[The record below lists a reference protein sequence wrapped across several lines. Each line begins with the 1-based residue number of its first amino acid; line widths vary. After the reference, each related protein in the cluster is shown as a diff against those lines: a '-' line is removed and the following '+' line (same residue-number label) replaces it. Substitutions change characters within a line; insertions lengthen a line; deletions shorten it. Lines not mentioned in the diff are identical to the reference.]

1 MDYALEGRTGSWEVV
16 VGLEVHA
23 HVISR
28 AKLFSGAATEFGA
41 EPNTQVSFV
50 DAAFPGML
58 PVLNR
63 VCVEQAVKTG
73 LGLNA
78 QVNKVSRFDR
88 KNYFY
93 PDLPPGYQISQFEHP
108 IVGKGEIEIERA
120 DGSTKIIGITRL
132 HLEQDAGKS
141 LHDQHPTKTFIDL
154 NRAGVALM
162 EIVSEPDIRSP
173 DEAGAYVRKL
183 RSIMRYLGTCDG
195 NMEEGSLRADVNV
208 SVRKEGEPY
217 RTRCEIK
224 NVNSIRFVMLA
235 VEAEARRQIEVW
247 ESGEEVR
254 QETRLFDSG
263 RGVTRPM
270 RSKEDAHDY
279 RYFPDPDLLP
289 LVLEQSWIDDLKA
302 SLPELPDA
310 KKSRFMTDY
319 GLGVYDAG
327 VLVAEQT
334 TALFYET
341 VAKGRDP
348 KLAANWVTGDFFAA
362 LNRTGRTIE
371 DPPVTAV
378 DLGALLDLMADNT
391 INGKIA
397 KDVFEAMV
405 ETGKDPASIVDEK
418 GLRQVTDTGAIDA
431 AVDKIIAAN
440 ADKVAEFKSGKDK
453 LFGFFVGQVMKVMA
467 GKANPALVN
476 ETLKR
481 RLG

>member
-1 MDYALEGRTGSWEVV
+1 MAYALEGRSGHWEVV
-16 VGLEVHA
+16 VGLELHA
-23 HVISR
+23 QVISN
-28 AKLFSGAATEFGA
+28 AKLFSGAATAFGA

-58 PVLNR
+58 PVLNGA
-63 VCVEQAVKTG
+63 CVEQAVKTG

-78 QVNKVSRFDR
+78 TINKVSRFDR

-93 PDLPPGYQISQFEHP
+93 ADLPAGYQISQFEHP
-108 IVGKGEIEIERA
+108 IVGKGEIEIECA
-120 DGSTKIIGITRL
+120 DGSSKMIGITRL

-173 DEAGAYVRKL
+173 EEAGAYVRKL
-183 RSIMRYLGTCDG
+183 RSILRYLGTCDG

-208 SVRKEGEPY
+208 SVRKHGEKY
-217 RTRCEIK
+217 RTRCEVK

-235 VEAEARRQIEVW
+235 VEAEAKRQIEVW
-247 ESGEEVR
+247 EDGGEVK

-263 RGVTRPM
+263 RGITRPM

-289 LVLEQSWIDDLKA
+289 LVLDQAWIDDLK
-302 SLPELPDA
+302 SRLPELPDA
-310 KKSRFMTDY
+310 KKTRFIQDY
-319 GLGVYDAG
+319 GLSVYDAG
-327 VLVAEQT
+327 VLVAEQA

-341 VAKGRDP
+341 VARDRDP

-371 DPPVTAV
+371 DPPVSAEQ
-378 DLGALLDLMADNT
+378 LGALLDLMRDNT

-397 KDVFEAMV
+397 KDVFETMV
-405 ETGKDPASIVDEK
+405 ETGKDPAVIVDEK

-440 ADKVAEFKSGKDK
+440 PDKVAEFQSGKDK
-453 LFGFFVGQVMKVMA
+453 LFGFFVGQVMKAMQ

-481 RLG
+481 RLT